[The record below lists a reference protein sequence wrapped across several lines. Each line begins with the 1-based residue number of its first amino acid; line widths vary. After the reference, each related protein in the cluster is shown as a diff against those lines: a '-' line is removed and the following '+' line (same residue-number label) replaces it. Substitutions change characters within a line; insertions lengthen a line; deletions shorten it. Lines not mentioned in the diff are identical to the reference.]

1 VQNKSKISA
10 TVTGA
15 TILVIAA
22 SAYLYSLQRE
32 NRRHEQQLA
41 DYEQHVQE
49 QMPNI
54 PSRPHRLYV

>member
-1 VQNKSKISA
+1 MQNKSKISA

>member
-1 VQNKSKISA
+1 MRPIA
-10 TVTGA
+10 IGA
-15 TILVIAA
+15 TILIIAA
-22 SAYLYSLQRE
+22 STTLFGLQRE